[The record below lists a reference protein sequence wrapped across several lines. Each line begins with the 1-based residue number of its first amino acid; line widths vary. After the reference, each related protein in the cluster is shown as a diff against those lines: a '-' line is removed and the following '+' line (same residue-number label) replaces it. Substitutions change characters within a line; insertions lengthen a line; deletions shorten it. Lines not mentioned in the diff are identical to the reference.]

1 MVAISVVI
9 TIAAM
14 VAIPVTVVVI
24 GLIIELHIL
33 DEVARAVVS
42 GRIEAAN
49 TVAGGILA
57 QVGVTIAAPLVK
69 AIAGNSAFQ
78 IVASEI
84 RWVQSERLVSLD
96 RDFPPGIGIAHAEF
110 AAPHCQK

>member
-1 MVAISVVI
+1 MVAVPVP
-9 TIAAM
+9 

-24 GLIIELHIL
+24 GHIVELHIL
-33 DEVARAVVS
+33 DEAARAVVS

-84 RWVQSERLVSLD
+84 RWVQGERLVSLD
-96 RDFPPGIGIAHAEF
+96 RDFPTGIGIAHADF
-110 AAPHCQK
+110 AAPHCQE